1 MKGPGMRIELDVSRI
16 WRCPAC
22 GRTVGTRGTETAR
35 RCFCSGT
42 ETWMD
47 LVEPIRRPRD
57 FSEVISVIHQGLESD
72 GTSQAEPSSAPEN
85 PVSAQE
91 SPAEGSASPASP
103 GGETPAEAATVDSF
117 GAGVSPEEP
126 AAASSAAP
134 QQSRP
139 VPGAQA
145 DEPQAERSGNS
156 ADDNNPAADETPPAE
171 TSP

>member
-35 RCFCSGT
+35 LCFCSGT

-72 GTSQAEPSSAPEN
+72 GTSKAEPSSASEN
-85 PVSAQE
+85 PAAAQE
-91 SPAEGSASPASP
+91 SPAEGSESPASP
-103 GGETPAEAATVDSF
+103 GGKTSAEAASADSF
-117 GAGVSPEEP
+117 GAGVSPEET
-126 AAASSAAP
+126 AAASPAAP
-134 QQSRP
+134 QESKP
-139 VPGAQA
+139 VPEAQA
-145 DEPQAERSGNS
+145 DQPQAERSGNS
-156 ADDNNPAADETPPAE
+156 AGNNNSAADDTPPAG